1 MIVIDRFVQH
11 TSSRIV
17 GWAAAAQAPQFL
29 VQRLIR
35 WFACMYKINL
45 DEATRPISEY
55 SSLGAFFTRE
65 IRSECRPI
73 SSATVV
79 SPTDGDVIS
88 TGHVSD
94 GMVVQVKG
102 RTYSVAS
109 LLGGSHTNYQSFATI
124 YLSPKDCH
132 RIFSPVQGQIVS
144 IRLIPGCLYPVR
156 QKQLRAIPHLYCKNE
171 RLVSII
177 TVAGG
182 HQVALVAVGALNV
195 GSMTTTFDRGKLP
208 LSITPGEWIKTFH
221 LGSTVVVLDTRKLK
235 LPAFGPIQ
243 YGDALFE

>member
-1 MIVIDRFVQH
+1 MILIHRVLHH

-17 GWAAAAQAPQFL
+17 GWVASAKAPQFL

-35 WFACMYKINL
+35 WFASTYKINL
-45 DEATRPISEY
+45 DEATQPLSEY

-79 SPTDGDVIS
+79 SPTDGEVIS
-88 TGHVSD
+88 AGYVSD
-94 GMVVQVKG
+94 GMMVQVKG

-109 LLGGSHTNYQSFATI
+109 LLGGSRTNYQSFATI

-144 IRLIPGCLYPVR
+144 TRLIPGCLYPVR

-177 TVAGG
+177 SVTGG

-195 GSMTTTFDRGKLP
+195 GSMSTTFDRDLLP
-208 LSITPGEWIKTFH
+208 VSINPGDWIKTFH
-221 LGSTVVVLDTRKLK
+221 LGSTVVILDTRKLT
-235 LPAFGPIQ
+235 LPALGPIQ
-243 YGDALFE
+243 YGETLFE